1 MTTIPYLPTE
11 IVDLIYTFKH
21 AMELRDHH
29 IYYSELLEE
38 MHEKISDF
46 LVDIV
51 YEDFPEFYF
60 ECLASEW
67 NIGFN
72 NLDYDPLAITSEDE
86 W

>member
-46 LVDIV
+46 NTIG

-60 ECLASEW
+60 ECLECGD
-67 NIGFN
+67 IDFN
-72 NLDYDPLAITSEDE
+72 NLAYDPLAITSEDE